1 MSEKLALGLLRAEI
15 EDAKDL
21 TNSNYKAVMAEV
33 WIGHMTANN
42 RKSKIKGKDQSR
54 TIYLYDEAKRED
66 WEDYAAELQKCL
78 QKKRVAKHVNI
89 AQNVK
94 TLNNI

>member
-1 MSEKLALGLLRAEI
+1 MSEELASGLLKAEI

-21 TNSNYKAVMAEV
+21 TNSDHKAVTTEV

-54 TIYLYDEAKRED
+54 IIYLYNEAK
-66 WEDYAAELQKCL
+66 
-78 QKKRVAKHVNI
+78 KKD
-89 AQNVK
+89 
-94 TLNNI
+94 